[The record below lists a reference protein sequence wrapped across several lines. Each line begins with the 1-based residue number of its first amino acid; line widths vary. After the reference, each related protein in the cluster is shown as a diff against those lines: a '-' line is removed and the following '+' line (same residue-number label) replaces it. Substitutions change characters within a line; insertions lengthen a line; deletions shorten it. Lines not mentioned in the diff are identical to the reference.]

1 MEAGAKGCEIV
12 ISGKL
17 RAARAKSMKFTDG
30 FMIHS
35 GQPAVDFV
43 DHAVRHV
50 MLRQG
55 VLGIKVKMY
64 VLRTGAFKA
73 FLLLFFYSMKDFE
86 GQNGPQKPLPD
97 YVEILPAQVDKD
109 VPGPISEQKEPAY
122 VPPPGP
128 AEDTYQQPQREG
140 YPDEEHGES
149 APPF

>member
-1 MEAGAKGCEIV
+1 
-12 ISGKL
+12 
-17 RAARAKSMKFTDG
+17 
-30 FMIHS
+30 
-35 GQPAVDFV
+35 
-43 DHAVRHV
+43 
-50 MLRQG
+50 
-55 VLGIKVKMY
+55 
-64 VLRTGAFKA
+64 
-73 FLLLFFYSMKDFE
+73 MKDFE
-86 GQNGPQKPLPD
+86 GQSGPQKPLPD